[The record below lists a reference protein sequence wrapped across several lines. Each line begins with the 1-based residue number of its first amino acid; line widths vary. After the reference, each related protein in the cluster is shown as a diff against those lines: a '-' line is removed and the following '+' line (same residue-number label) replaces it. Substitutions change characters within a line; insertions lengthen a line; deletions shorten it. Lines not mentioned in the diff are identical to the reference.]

1 MKIVTAK
8 EMYEIDRIAMKK
20 KGLHGCILMETA
32 GRAIAEKVKKHTNK
46 SSEIIVLVGSGNN
59 GGDGFVIAR
68 TLFNQGYLVKV
79 IQLVSNGKIK
89 GDAQY
94 HKNVYERFG
103 GVVHL
108 YSIDSHTVIE
118 MADVIIDA
126 MLGIGVKGKVRYP
139 FNEIITTVNN
149 AHNLIVSVDI
159 PSGIPAENDPE
170 FETAVKA
177 DFTYVIEAPKLS
189 AFVTGY
195 APYYGEWEVVSIGL
209 PSEAFESVRVRRT
222 WDQSDVKATLPQRD
236 RFAHKG
242 SHGKGLIIGGS
253 AWMPGSVTMTAKAA
267 LRSGTGLLTIGTEKS
282 AIPSIASQ
290 CSEATFIDLTA
301 EEGWIG
307 AVNAIKASNYDAIV
321 IGMGMG
327 RTTSAITRQVLKEA
341 EVPVVVDADG
351 LSHIQNDLSI
361 LQSRSYPTIVTPHP
375 GEMAMLLNC
384 SIADV
389 VAAPFEVA
397 KAFAEKY
404 HVHLVLKGT
413 YSIVTDPSGNQ
424 WINTTGNQGLAKAG
438 SGDCL
443 SGIILAMIMQ
453 DQTISEALSNSC
465 YIHGK
470 SAELLVEDSHSTYDL
485 IATDVIEGIPSVFR
499 AFL

>member
-1 MKIVTAK
+1 
-8 EMYEIDRIAMKK
+8 MYEVDRIAMEE
-20 KGLHGCILMETA
+20 KGLHGYILMETA
-32 GRAIAEKVKKHTNK
+32 GRSIAEKVKKHTSK

-68 TLFNQGYLVKV
+68 TLLNQGYLVTV
-79 IQLVSNGKIK
+79 IQLVANDKIR
-89 GDAQY
+89 GDALY
-94 HKNVYERFG
+94 HKNVYEQYSGF
-103 GVVHL
+103 VHL
-108 YSIDSHTVIE
+108 YSIDSHTLIE
-118 MADVIIDA
+118 KADVIVDA
-126 MLGIGVKGKVRYP
+126 MLGIGVNGKVRYP
-139 FNEIITTVNN
+139 FNEIITTVNTSN
-149 AHNLIVSVDI
+149 NLVISVDI
-159 PSGIPAENDPE
+159 PSGVPAENDPD
-170 FETAVKA
+170 FKGAVKA
-177 DFTYVIEAPKLS
+177 NFTYVIEAPKLS

-195 APYYGEWEVVSIGL
+195 APYYGEWEVISIGL
-209 PSEAFESVRVRRT
+209 PVDAFEQVQERRT
-222 WDQSDVKATLPQRD
+222 WDQSDVKAALPKRD

-253 AWMPGSVTMTAKAA
+253 RLMPGSVAMTAKAA
-267 LRSGTGLLTIGTEKS
+267 LRSGTGLLTIGTEKD
-282 AIPSIASQ
+282 AIPSIASG
-290 CSEATFIDLTA
+290 CSEATFIDLTD

-307 AVNAIKASNYDAIV
+307 AMNAIKASNYDAIA

-327 RTTSAITRQVLKEA
+327 KEMTTSAFTRQVLAEA
-341 EVPVVVDADG
+341 KVPVVVDADG
-351 LSHIQNDLSI
+351 LSHIKEDLSI
-361 LQSRSYPTIVTPHP
+361 LKSRSYPTIITPHP

-404 HVHLVLKGT
+404 HVHIVLKGA

-424 WINTTGNQGLAKAG
+424 WVNTTGNQGLAKGG

-470 SAELLVEDSHSTYDL
+470 SADLLVEDSHSTYDL
-485 IATDVIEGIPSVFR
+485 LATDVIEGIPFVFR
-499 AFL
+499 TFS